1 MGRDSD
7 NAPPL
12 GVICDRPRPLCLPG
26 ATPGFG
32 LGHAPPR
39 SLTRSARLHVSVR
52 APEYVRLQRRLS
64 RAGQRA
70 TGVEV
75 RERRR
80 EEERTEVSREGS
92 WSDQAGCDPQDRMVL
107 DSGTQVY
114 EQTPPS
120 PPTSPSSLGHRL
132 KPPDRDGTVVCPWP
146 QSLALPLALS
156 VPSAL
161 QPQPK
166 PQPFSELCLGLRG
179 HMRRSESTCTVNST
193 GRRGGGTQ
201 GRALPGRRRDPG
213 GGTLRPAASLPH
225 IAKTRKDAGP
235 GASKSPCMLVA
246 LRPTNMDR
254 ERDKFFQSH
263 YTYNPQFEY
272 QEPLPTAVLEKYC
285 EASGQFIHQAVG
297 IIEAVLEK
305 FGTYE
310 RFEAATGGQ
319 LLTKCQIWSIVRK
332 YMQKEGCA
340 GEVVV
345 QLSEDLLSQ
354 AVMMVENSRPTL
366 AINLTGARQYWLEG
380 MLRHEIGTHYLRG
393 VNNSRQ
399 PWHSA
404 EGRLQYGLRPANPT
418 EEGLASLH
426 SVLFRKQ
433 PFLWRAALLY
443 YTINRAARM
452 SFRQLFQDLARYV
465 EDADV
470 RWEYCVR
477 AKRGQTDTSLPG
489 CFSKD
494 QVYLDGIVRI
504 LRHRQ
509 TIDFPLLT
517 SLGKVSY
524 EDVDHLRPLGVLDNT
539 RVPHFMQDLARYRQQ
554 LEHIMATNR
563 LDEAELGRLLPD

>member
-1 MGRDSD
+1 
-7 NAPPL
+7 
-12 GVICDRPRPLCLPG
+12 
-26 ATPGFG
+26 
-32 LGHAPPR
+32 
-39 SLTRSARLHVSVR
+39 
-52 APEYVRLQRRLS
+52 
-64 RAGQRA
+64 
-70 TGVEV
+70 
-75 RERRR
+75 
-80 EEERTEVSREGS
+80 
-92 WSDQAGCDPQDRMVL
+92 MVL
-107 DSGTQVY
+107 DSGAQVY
-114 EQTPPS
+114 ERVPSS
-120 PPTSPSSLGHRL
+120 PPASPLSQHHRL
-132 KPPDRDGTVVCPWP
+132 KPSDRDGPPLYSWP
-146 QSLALPLALS
+146 QSLAVPLALA
-156 VPSAL
+156 VPSTV
-161 QPQPK
+161 QPQREW
-166 PQPFSELCLGLRG
+166 QPFSKLHLGNCG
-179 HMRRSESTCTVNST
+179 HMRRSESTYTVNT
-193 GRRGGGTQ
+193 AGRRGRGTQ
-201 GRALPGRRRDPG
+201 GLAPPGRGQDPG
-213 GGTLRPAASLPH
+213 GGTLRSAASLPH
-225 IAKTRKDAGP
+225 IAKTRKDAANGT
-235 GASKSPCMLVA
+235 SKSPCMLVA
-246 LRPTNMDR
+246 LRPTNMDH
-254 ERDKFFQSH
+254 ERDKFFQSQ
-263 YTYNPQFEY
+263 YTYDPQFEY
-272 QEPLPTAVLEKYC
+272 QEPMPTTVLERYR

-310 RFEAATGGQ
+310 HFEAATGGQ

-332 YMQKEGCA
+332 YMQKEGCV

-393 VNNSRQ
+393 VNNARQ
-399 PWHSA
+399 PWRSA

-443 YTINRAARM
+443 YTIHQAAHM
-452 SFRQLFQDLARYV
+452 SFHQLFQDLERYV
-465 EDADV
+465 QNADV

-477 AKRGQTDTSLPG
+477 AKRGQTDTSQPG

-524 EDVDHLRPLGVLDNT
+524 EDVDHLRPYGVLDKT
-539 RVPHFMQDLARYRQQ
+539 RVPHFMQDLERYRQQ
-554 LEHIMATNR
+554 LEHIMTTNR

>member
-1 MGRDSD
+1 
-7 NAPPL
+7 
-12 GVICDRPRPLCLPG
+12 
-26 ATPGFG
+26 
-32 LGHAPPR
+32 
-39 SLTRSARLHVSVR
+39 
-52 APEYVRLQRRLS
+52 
-64 RAGQRA
+64 
-70 TGVEV
+70 
-75 RERRR
+75 
-80 EEERTEVSREGS
+80 
-92 WSDQAGCDPQDRMVL
+92 MVL
-107 DSGTQVY
+107 DSGAQVY
-114 EQTPPS
+114 EQAPPS
-120 PPTSPSSLGHRL
+120 PPASPSSLRHRL
-132 KPPDRDGTVVCPWP
+132 KPSDRDGTLLYPWP
-146 QSLALPLALS
+146 RSLALPLALS
-156 VPSAL
+156 IPSAL
-161 QPQPK
+161 RPQPEL
-166 PQPFSELCLGLRG
+166 QPFSELHLGHRG
-179 HMRRSESTCTVNST
+179 HMRRSEST
-193 GRRGGGTQ
+193 
-201 GRALPGRRRDPG
+201 
-213 GGTLRPAASLPH
+213 
-225 IAKTRKDAGP
+225 
-235 GASKSPCMLVA
+235 
-246 LRPTNMDR
+246 
-254 ERDKFFQSH
+254 
-263 YTYNPQFEY
+263 YTFEY
-272 QEPLPTAVLEKYC
+272 QEPMPTAVLEKYC

-310 RFEAATGGQ
+310 HFEAATGGQ

-393 VNNSRQ
+393 VNNARQ

-443 YTINRAARM
+443 YTIHRASRM

-465 EDADV
+465 QDADV

-524 EDVDHLRPLGVLDNT
+524 EDVDHLRPHGVLDNT

>member
-1 MGRDSD
+1 
-7 NAPPL
+7 
-12 GVICDRPRPLCLPG
+12 
-26 ATPGFG
+26 
-32 LGHAPPR
+32 
-39 SLTRSARLHVSVR
+39 
-52 APEYVRLQRRLS
+52 
-64 RAGQRA
+64 
-70 TGVEV
+70 
-75 RERRR
+75 
-80 EEERTEVSREGS
+80 
-92 WSDQAGCDPQDRMVL
+92 MVL
-107 DSGTQVY
+107 DSGAQVY
-114 EQTPPS
+114 EQPPPS
-120 PPTSPSSLGHRL
+120 PPASRSPLGHRL
-132 KPPDRDGTVVCPWP
+132 KPSDRDGTSPLYPWP

-156 VPSAL
+156 VSAL
-161 QPQPK
+161 QPRPELQS
-166 PQPFSELCLGLRG
+166 FSELHLGHRG
-179 HMRRSESTCTVNST
+179 HMRRSESTYTVNST
-193 GRRGGGTQ
+193 GRCRGGTQ
-201 GRALPGRRRDPG
+201 GRAPPGRGRDPG
-213 GGTLRPAASLPH
+213 GGTLKSAASLPH
-225 IAKTRKDAGP
+225 IAKTRKDGGNGAGR
-235 GASKSPCMLVA
+235 SPCMLVA

-272 QEPLPTAVLEKYC
+272 QEPMPTAVLEKYC

-310 RFEAATGGQ
+310 HFEAVTGGQ
-319 LLTKCQIWSIVRK
+319 LLTKCQIWSVVRK
-332 YMQKEGCA
+332 YMQKEGCV

-366 AINLTGARQYWLEG
+366 AINLTGAR
-380 MLRHEIGTHYLRG
+380 THYLRG
-393 VNNSRQ
+393 VNNARQ

-443 YTINRAARM
+443 YTIYRAAQM

-465 EDADV
+465 QDADV

-524 EDVDHLRPLGVLDNT
+524 EDVDHLRPHGVLDNT